1 MKADNRMEAS
11 HIEVSK
17 LGLLGILQLDRPK
30 ALNALDH
37 GMVQALH
44 VGLADL
50 VGDPDIAHIA
60 IVSTSS
66 RAFCA
71 GGDMRRI
78 RQLVVDG
85 EIETALSFFRDEFA
99 LNQAIADCPKPI
111 VALVDG
117 ICMGGGLG
125 LSIHARFRV
134 IAPTATFAMPETAIG
149 YFPDVGAT
157 YFLNALPGNT
167 GRWLG
172 LTGARLTGREACN
185 VGLGTH
191 EAASERFEA
200 ILDALSR
207 STNAVEV
214 LERESRKVDAPLI
227 LDPIIDAAFAAPD
240 LSSVEAALSGAAT
253 GNERAAA
260 ALKGLTSHSPFSI
273 GVADRLIAQGRNR
286 SLKDCLSNEYS
297 ALREVF
303 AHLDFIEGIRSVLVD
318 RDHAPK
324 WTR

>member
-1 MKADNRMEAS
+1 M
-11 HIEVSK
+11 
-17 LGLLGILQLDRPK
+17 LGILQLDRPK

-37 GMVQALH
+37 GMVEALH
-44 VGLADL
+44 AGLDEL

-60 IVSTSS
+60 IVSASP

-78 RQLVVDG
+78 RELVIGG

-99 LNQAIADCPKPI
+99 LNRAIADCPKPI

-134 IAPTATFAMPETAIG
+134 IAPTATLAMPETAIG

-157 YFLNALPGNT
+157 YFLNALPGST

-172 LTGARLTGREACN
+172 LTGARLTGLEACKI
-185 VGLGTH
+185 GLGTH
-191 EAASERFEA
+191 DAAGETFEA

-207 STNAVEV
+207 SADTVEV
-214 LERESRKVDAPLI
+214 LRRECRQAAVPAALDALV
-227 LDPIIDAAFAAPD
+227 DAAFAAPD
-240 LSSVEAALSGAAT
+240 LGAVEIALSAADA
-253 GNERAAA
+253 GNARAAA
-260 ALKGLTSHSPFSI
+260 ALKALKSHSPFAI
-273 GVADRLIAQGRNR
+273 DVADRLIAEGRHR
-286 SLKDCLSNEYS
+286 SLHDCLANEYS
-297 ALREVF
+297 ALRDVF
-303 AHLDFIEGIRSVLVD
+303 AHPDFVEGVRSVIVD
-318 RDHAPK
+318 KDYSPRWAE
-324 WTR
+324 